1 MIGWGVAFSSS
12 LSASASGSPAPPL
25 GQLLADAARGD
36 RRAFQRLYQA
46 TSAKLFG
53 VILRICKD
61 RQMSEDVLQETFL
74 KIWRRAET
82 YDRALGE
89 PVAWMS
95 VIARRTSIDAL
106 RQRSEPRAVTAT
118 EDFDPL
124 DLVADP
130 ASEGPD
136 GADLAALR
144 KCLGNLEEEQ
154 RRCVLLAYYEGFS
167 REELGEKF
175 GRPVGTI
182 KTWLFRGLALLRD
195 CLDG

>member
-1 MIGWGVAFSSS
+1 MAFSAP
-12 LSASASGSPAPPL
+12 LTASASGSSPPL
-25 GQLLADAARGD
+25 AQLLADTARGD
-36 RRAFQRLYQA
+36 QRAFQSLYQA

-53 VILRICKD
+53 IILRICRD
-61 RQMSEDVLQETFL
+61 RQISEDALQETFL
-74 KIWRRAET
+74 KIWRRAES

-89 PVAWMS
+89 PISWMC
-95 VIARRTSIDAL
+95 VIARRTSIDAI
-106 RQRSEPRAVTAT
+106 RQRSEPRTITAT
-118 EDFDPL
+118 DDFDPL

-136 GADLAALR
+136 GADLGALR
-144 KCLGNLEEEQ
+144 KCLGTLDEEQ
-154 RRCVLLAYYEGFS
+154 RSCVLLAYYEGFS

-182 KTWLFRGLALLRD
+182 KTWLFRSLALLRD

>member
-1 MIGWGVAFSSS
+1 MAFSSS
-12 LSASASGSPAPPL
+12 LSASVSGSSSPPL
-25 GQLLADAARGD
+25 RQLLTDTARGD
-36 RRAFQRLYQA
+36 RRSFQSLYQA

-53 VILRICKD
+53 IILRICKD
-61 RQMSEDVLQETFL
+61 RQISEDVLQETFL
-74 KIWRRAET
+74 KIWRRAES
-82 YDRALGE
+82 YDPALGE
-89 PVAWMS
+89 PLGWMC
-95 VIARRTSIDAL
+95 VIARRAAIDAL
-106 RQRSEPRAVTAT
+106 RQRGEPRVVTAT
-118 EDFDPL
+118 EEFDPFETI
-124 DLVADP
+124 ADP

-144 KCLGNLEEEQ
+144 KCLGVLEEEQ

-167 REELGEKF
+167 REELSETF

>member
-1 MIGWGVAFSSS
+1 MAFSSS

-25 GQLLADAARGD
+25 AQLLIDTARGD
-36 RRAFQRLYQA
+36 RRAFQNLYQA

-53 VILRICKD
+53 IVLRICKD
-61 RQMSEDVLQETFL
+61 RQISEDVLQETFL
-74 KIWRRAET
+74 KIWRRAES

-89 PVAWMS
+89 PIAWMS
-95 VIARRTSIDAL
+95 VIARRTSIDSL
-106 RQRSEPRAVTAT
+106 RQRAGPRVVTASD
-118 EDFDPL
+118 DFDPL
-124 DLVADP
+124 DAIADP

-144 KCLGNLEEEQ
+144 KCLGTLEEEQ
-154 RRCVLLAYYEGFS
+154 RSCVLLAYYEGFS

>member
-1 MIGWGVAFSSS
+1 MAFSTS
-12 LSASASGSPAPPL
+12 LSASASGSSPPLL
-25 GQLLADAARGD
+25 GQLLADTARGD
-36 RRAFQRLYQA
+36 RQAFQSLYQA

-53 VILRICKD
+53 IILRICRD
-61 RQMSEDVLQETFL
+61 RQISEDVLQETFL
-74 KIWRRAET
+74 KIWRRAES

-89 PVAWMS
+89 PISWMS
-95 VIARRTSIDAL
+95 VIARRTAIDSL
-106 RQRSEPRAVTAT
+106 RQRSEPRAVSAT
-118 EDFDPL
+118 DEYDPL
-124 DLVADP
+124 DFIADP

-144 KCLGNLEEEQ
+144 KCLGNLEDEQ
-154 RRCVLLAYYEGFS
+154 RSCVLLAYYEGFS

>member
-1 MIGWGVAFSSS
+1 VALKSSFSAAP
-12 LSASASGSPAPPL
+12 SAGPAPAL
-25 GQLLADAARGD
+25 GQFLAETARGD
-36 RRAFQRLYQA
+36 RRAFQSLYQA

-53 VILRICKD
+53 IILRICRD
-61 RQMSEDVLQETFL
+61 RQISEDVLQETFL
-74 KIWRRAET
+74 KIWRRAES

-89 PVAWMS
+89 PLTWLS
-95 VIARRTSIDAL
+95 VIARRTAIDAI
-106 RQRSEPRAVTAT
+106 RRAGPRPVAAT
-118 EDFDPL
+118 DEFDPL
-124 DLVADP
+124 DLIADP

-136 GADLAALR
+136 GAELAALR
-144 KCLGNLEEEQ
+144 KCLGTLEEEQ

-195 CLDG
+195 CLGG